1 MHTIVK
7 HVYNC
12 KQYQKCQFL
21 LYLRIIYTMSNELL
35 FLGGFLVFITIILAI
50 DLNMGKKSGG
60 IVTMKKAGI
69 MSFFVVA
76 LSMCFYFVL
85 ITYGHLL
92 HGIDSMEKLQEVIT
106 KHKHPVRIVPDNLD
120 LSLQLYNQNLGL
132 EYLTGYIVEY
142 ALSVDNIFVM
152 ILIFGAFGVPE
163 KNYHRVLF
171 WGILGAIV
179 MRFIFIFVGAALIAK
194 FGWIMYVFGAFL
206 VITGIKMFLDKDKK
220 DKIDTQNHP
229 VVRFANKYFKVHNH
243 FVGDKFWV
251 TIDGVKKMT
260 PLFLVLLMIEAT
272 DLIFAVDSI
281 PAIFSVT
288 HDPYVVFFS
297 NIFAIIG
304 LRSMFFLLAG
314 IIDKFRFLKVGLAL
328 LLTFIG
334 VKMLLHGQ
342 LKEIGFETSHSLLI
356 IVSILGV
363 SILASLIFPE
373 KKKDRTLKYD
383 PKHDDQFRH

>member
-1 MHTIVK
+1 MSSETLFMAG
-7 HVYNC
+7 
-12 KQYQKCQFL
+12 FL
-21 LYLRIIYTMSNELL
+21 LFII
-35 FLGGFLVFITIILAI
+35 IILAI
-50 DLNMGKKSGG
+50 DLNMGRKSGG

-69 MSFFVVA
+69 MSFFVIA
-76 LSMCFYFVL
+76 LSMCFYFLL
-85 ITYGHLL
+85 ISYGHLL
-92 HGIDSMEKLQEVIT
+92 HGIDSMEKLQSVISR
-106 KHKHPVRIVPDNLD
+106 HHHPVKVIPGD
-120 LSLQLYNQNLGL
+120 LAHSIQLYNQNLGL

-152 ILIFGAFGVPE
+152 ILIFTAFGVAP

-206 VITGIKMFLDKDKK
+206 IVTGIKMLLEKDKDE
-220 DKIDTQNHP
+220 KIDTQNHP
-229 VVRFANKYFKVHNH
+229 IVRFANKYFKVHNH
-243 FVGDKFWV
+243 FVGDRFWV
-251 TIDGVKKMT
+251 TIDGVRKMT
-260 PLFLVLLMIEAT
+260 PLFLVVLIIEAT

-288 HDPYVVFFS
+288 KDPYIVFFS

-314 IIDKFRFLKVGLAL
+314 ILDKFRFLKIGLAA

-334 VKMLLHGQ
+334 LKMIFHSYL
-342 LKEIGFETSHSLLI
+342 EEWGFETTHSLLI
-356 IVSILGV
+356 IVSILGI
-363 SILASLIFPE
+363 SIGASLLFPVT
-373 KKKDRTLKYD
+373 KKNRTLKYD
-383 PKHDDQFRH
+383 PDHDKNIRH